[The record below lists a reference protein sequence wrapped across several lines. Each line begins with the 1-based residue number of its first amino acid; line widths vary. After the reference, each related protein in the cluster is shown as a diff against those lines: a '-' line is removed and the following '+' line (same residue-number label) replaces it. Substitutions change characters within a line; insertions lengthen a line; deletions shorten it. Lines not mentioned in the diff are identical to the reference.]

1 MICLFF
7 LTILWSVVVTLMH
20 IPFSHFPLQIVL
32 HSCPKKLRELL
43 KYGEVPPAG
52 QCPALIITFA
62 ENSTVS
68 VEDVRLC
75 SDLVQ

>member
-1 MICLFF
+1 MNCLFF
-7 LTILWSVVVTLMH
+7 VTILLSVVVTRTH
-20 IPFSHFPLQIVL
+20 IPSSHFSLQIVL

-68 VEDVRLC
+68 VKDVR
-75 SDLVQ
+75 